1 MPKNSA
7 EKQLGHNGNAFRY
20 QKLAFNQAYLMDG
33 DGGNFMSKMVSFVS
47 YGQRYLF
54 ACTHAMKYLTDA
66 VIQ

>member
-1 MPKNSA
+1 
-7 EKQLGHNGNAFRY
+7 
-20 QKLAFNQAYLMDG
+20 MDG
-33 DGGNFMSKMVSFVS
+33 DGGNFTSKMVSFVS